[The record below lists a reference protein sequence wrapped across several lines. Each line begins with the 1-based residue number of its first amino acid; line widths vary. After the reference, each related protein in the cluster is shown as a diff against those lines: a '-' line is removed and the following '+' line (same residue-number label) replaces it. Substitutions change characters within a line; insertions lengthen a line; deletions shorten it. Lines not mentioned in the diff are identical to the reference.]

1 MIWIIHRQVP
11 KNAKNFPDTVTNS
24 YCSFSNG
31 YLGGLGVSWRL
42 GDKEA

>member
-1 MIWIIHRQVP
+1 MIWIIHRQD
-11 KNAKNFPDTVTNS
+11 AKNFPDTVTNS